1 MKYAYKLCDHCK
13 EMIRR
18 FNRAEAKRRRKQG
31 LPLGGRPRKRLDAK
45 VIERLRTGTLTLEQA
60 AKKLGVSSIT
70 VRRRLHEM
78 TSSTARKA
86 S

>member
-1 MKYAYKLCDHCK
+1 MKYAYKLCEQCK
-13 EMIRR
+13 EMVRR
-18 FNRAEAKRRRKQG
+18 FNRAEAKRRRKLG
-31 LPLGGRPRKRLDAK
+31 LPNGGRPRKQLNMK
-45 VIERLRTGTLTLEQA
+45 VIEQLRIGALTIEQA

-78 TSSTARKA
+78 TSNTERA

>member
-1 MKYAYKLCDHCK
+1 MKYAYKLCEQCK
-13 EMIRR
+13 EMVRR
-18 FNRAEAKRRRKQG
+18 ATRAESKRRRKLG
-31 LPLGGRPRKRLDAK
+31 LPNGGRPRKQLNMK
-45 VIERLRTGTLTLEQA
+45 VIEQLRIGALTIEQA

-78 TSSTARKA
+78 TSNTERA